1 MDVSGTP
8 LKALA
13 MTFYERI
20 IMLNIN
26 IICVGKLKE
35 SYLRGAVDEYSK
47 RMKTLCKLNIIELN
61 EERVGDD
68 PSDAEI
74 ARTITAE
81 SERIMQKIGKG
92 DYVIAMCVEGKN
104 ISSEELSDRIENISM
119 THSTI
124 DLIIGGSWGLSD
136 ALKKRADFKLSMGKM
151 TFPHQLCRVML
162 LEQVYRAFQ
171 ISKGTKYH
179 K

>member
-1 MDVSGTP
+1 
-8 LKALA
+8 
-13 MTFYERI
+13 
-20 IMLNIN
+20 MLSVN

-35 SYLRGAVDEYSK
+35 SYLRDAIDEYSK
-47 RMKTLCKLNIIELN
+47 RMRTLCRLSIIELP
-61 EERVGDD
+61 EERSSDD
-68 PSDAEI
+68 PSAAEI
-74 ARTITAE
+74 GRVISAE
-81 SERIMQKIGKG
+81 SERIIQKLGKG
-92 DYVIAMCVEGKN
+92 DYVIAMCVEGRN
-104 ISSEELSDRIENISM
+104 ISSEELSAKLEDISM
-119 THSTI
+119 RSSTV

-136 ALKKRADFKLSMGKM
+136 ELKSRADFKLSMGKM

>member
-1 MDVSGTP
+1 
-8 LKALA
+8 
-13 MTFYERI
+13 
-20 IMLNIN
+20 MLSIN

-35 SYLRGAVDEYSK
+35 SYLRDAVDEYSK
-47 RMKTLCKLNIIELN
+47 RMRTLCRLSIIELP
-61 EERVGDD
+61 EERASDN

-74 ARTITAE
+74 GRVISAE
-81 SERIMQKIGKG
+81 SERITQKLGKG

-104 ISSEELSDRIENISM
+104 ISSEELSEKIEDISM
-119 THSTI
+119 ISSTV

-136 ALKKRADFKLSMGKM
+136 ELKSRADFKLSMGRM

>member
-1 MDVSGTP
+1 
-8 LKALA
+8 
-13 MTFYERI
+13 
-20 IMLNIN
+20 MLTIN

-35 SYLRGAVDEYSK
+35 RYWRDAVEEYSK
-47 RMKTLCKLNIIELN
+47 RMKPLCKLNIVELN

-68 PSDAEI
+68 PSDAQI
-74 ARTITAE
+74 GHTITAE
-81 SERIMQKIGKG
+81 SDRIMQKLGKG

-104 ISSEELSDRIENISM
+104 ISSEELSQRIEETCL

-136 ALKKRADFKLSMGKM
+136 ELKARADMKLSMGMM

-162 LEQVYRAFQ
+162 LEQLYRAFQ

>member
-1 MDVSGTP
+1 
-8 LKALA
+8 
-13 MTFYERI
+13 
-20 IMLNIN
+20 MLSVN

-35 SYLRGAVDEYSK
+35 SYLRDAIDEYSK
-47 RMKTLCKLNIIELN
+47 RMRTLCRLSIIELP
-61 EERVGDD
+61 EERSSND
-68 PSDAEI
+68 PSAAEI
-74 ARTITAE
+74 GRVISAE
-81 SERIMQKIGKG
+81 SERIMQKLGKG
-92 DYVIAMCVEGKN
+92 DYVIAMCVEGRN
-104 ISSEELSDRIENISM
+104 ISSEELSAKLEDISM
-119 THSTI
+119 RSSTV

-136 ALKKRADFKLSMGKM
+136 ELKSRADFKLSMGKM

>member
-1 MDVSGTP
+1 
-8 LKALA
+8 
-13 MTFYERI
+13 
-20 IMLNIN
+20 
-26 IICVGKLKE
+26 
-35 SYLRGAVDEYSK
+35 
-47 RMKTLCKLNIIELN
+47 
-61 EERVGDD
+61 
-68 PSDAEI
+68 
-74 ARTITAE
+74 
-81 SERIMQKIGKG
+81 MQKIGKG

-136 ALKKRADFKLSMGKM
+136 TLKERADFKLSMGKM
-151 TFPHQLCRVML
+151 TFPHQLFRLML
-162 LEQVYRAFQ
+162 LEQLYRAFQ

>member
-1 MDVSGTP
+1 
-8 LKALA
+8 
-13 MTFYERI
+13 
-20 IMLNIN
+20 MLGIS

-35 SYLRGAVDEYSK
+35 SYLRQAIEEYSK
-47 RMKTLCKLNIIELN
+47 RMKPLCKLSIIELP
-61 EERVGDD
+61 EERVGDN

-74 ARTITAE
+74 RHTVTAE
-81 SERIMQKIGKG
+81 SDRILSKVGKG

-104 ISSEELSDRIENISM
+104 ISSEELSEKLEEISM
-119 THSTI
+119 THSTV

-136 ALKKRADFKLSMGKM
+136 TLKQRADFKLSMGKM
-151 TFPHQLCRVML
+151 TFPHQLFRLML
-162 LEQVYRAFQ
+162 LEQLYRAFQ

>member
-1 MDVSGTP
+1 
-8 LKALA
+8 
-13 MTFYERI
+13 
-20 IMLNIN
+20 MLTIN

-35 SYLRGAVDEYSK
+35 RYWRDAVEEYSK
-47 RMKTLCKLNIIELN
+47 RMKPLCKLNITELN

-68 PSDAEI
+68 PSDAQI
-74 ARTITAE
+74 KHTITAE
-81 SERIMQKIGKG
+81 SDRIMQKLGRG
-92 DYVIAMCVEGKN
+92 DYVIAMCVEGRN
-104 ISSEELSDRIENISM
+104 ISSEELSQKLEDVSM

-124 DLIIGGSWGLSD
+124 DLIIGGSWGLSSE
-136 ALKKRADFKLSMGKM
+136 LKSRADSKLSMGKM

-162 LEQVYRAFQ
+162 LEQLYRAFQ

>member
-1 MDVSGTP
+1 
-8 LKALA
+8 
-13 MTFYERI
+13 
-20 IMLNIN
+20 MLSIN

-35 SYLRGAVDEYSK
+35 AYLRQAIEEYSK
-47 RMKTLCKLNIIELN
+47 RMKPLCKLNIAELS

-74 ARTITAE
+74 RHTVNAE
-81 SERIMQKIGKG
+81 SDRILSKIGKG

-104 ISSEELSDRIENISM
+104 ISSEELSERLEDISM
-119 THSTI
+119 THSTV

-136 ALKKRADFKLSMGKM
+136 TLKERADFKLSMGKM
-151 TFPHQLCRVML
+151 TFPHQLFRLML
-162 LEQVYRAFQ
+162 LEQLYRAFQ

>member
-1 MDVSGTP
+1 
-8 LKALA
+8 
-13 MTFYERI
+13 
-20 IMLNIN
+20 MLSVN

-35 SYLRGAVDEYSK
+35 KYLREAIDEYSK
-47 RMKTLCKLNIIELN
+47 RMKPLCRLTIVELS
-61 EERVGDD
+61 EERASDD

-74 ARTITAE
+74 RRVIAAE
-81 SERIMQKIGKG
+81 SDRISQKLGRG

-104 ISSEELSDRIENISM
+104 ITSEELSQRLEDISM
-119 THSTI
+119 TSSTV
-124 DLIIGGSWGLSD
+124 DLVIGGSWGLSD
-136 ALKKRADFKLSMGKM
+136 ELKARADFRLSMGKM

-171 ISKGTKYH
+171 ISRGTKYH